1 MGLEQHLHPDG
12 LQYLL
17 VGVCVFDMIFFSY
30 YLFAYELL
38 EQSTISDSLFTRV
51 EYAAVLSI
59 TLTIRLTGAV
69 MYFVRYRFQDTCGW
83 LVTGFVGVSLTFFG
97 WCVLFFY
104 TRKKHVVLVVLI
116 FQGWSRNSPAC
127 ARDLPGHLCPG
138 TYARA
143 LFILTG
149 WDGGRERE
157 RSRERSRV
165 IKRSCSRI

>member
-30 YLFAYELL
+30 YLFAYELQ

-83 LVTGFVGVSLTFFG
+83 LVTGFIGVFLTFFG
-97 WCVLFFY
+97 WCTLFSNFDFF
-104 TRKKHVVLVVLI
+104 I
-116 FQGWSRNSPAC
+116 QGKP
-127 ARDLPGHLCPG
+127 
-138 TYARA
+138 T
-143 LFILTG
+143 T
-149 WDGGRERE
+149 
-157 RSRERSRV
+157 
-165 IKRSCSRI
+165 